1 MSDREAIQVIRIKGA
16 RQHNLRNLD
25 VEIPR
30 NKLVVITGP
39 SGLRRIHFA
48 SLVCQPDSFNTFGSA
63 FTQPCSAGSPSG
75 VWFVTLTTRSLPTLG
90 SGTSM

>member
-1 MSDREAIQVIRIKGA
+1 MAASEEALMIRIKGA

-39 SGLRRIHFA
+39 SG
-48 SLVCQPDSFNTFGSA
+48 
-63 FTQPCSAGSPSG
+63 
-75 VWFVTLTTRSLPTLG
+75 
-90 SGTSM
+90 